1 MSASANNPVR
11 RPALL
16 DTRPRRA
23 PYIRSPL
30 QSAFSHMTL
39 FLSLPRLTTLVAS
52 IIVALCSGT
61 NYVRYH
67 SHAVLAR

>member
-1 MSASANNPVR
+1 
-11 RPALL
+11 
-16 DTRPRRA
+16 
-23 PYIRSPL
+23 
-30 QSAFSHMTL
+30 MTL